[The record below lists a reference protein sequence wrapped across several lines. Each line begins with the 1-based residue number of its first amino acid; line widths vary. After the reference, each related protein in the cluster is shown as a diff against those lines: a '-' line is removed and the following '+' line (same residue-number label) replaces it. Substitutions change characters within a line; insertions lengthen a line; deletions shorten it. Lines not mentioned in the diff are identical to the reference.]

1 MRSRVEVAVY
11 CSGAGFAGVWA
22 AAEDEEDSVEVMIAQ
37 VLHQRSTLDQGAVI
51 LSPIAL
57 LFACMAA
64 VPLLHQVQGHRVL
77 CVRVRVHVRVR
88 VREPNNPVTLL
99 QGDGSLA
106 QWCGLIGVG
115 VGDAAAGAIGSTF
128 GREFQERSLNG

>member
-22 AAEDEEDSVEVMIAQ
+22 AAEEEEDGVEVMIAQ

-51 LSPIAL
+51 LSPVAL

-77 CVRVRVHVRVR
+77 YVRVRVH
-88 VREPNNPVTLL
+88 EPNNPVTRF

-128 GREFQERSLNG
+128 GREFRARSLND

>member
-11 CSGAGFAGVWA
+11 CSCAGFAGVWA
-22 AAEDEEDSVEVMIAQ
+22 AAEEEEDGIEVMIAQ

-64 VPLLHQVQGHRVL
+64 VPLLHQVQDHRVL
-77 CVRVRVHVRVR
+77 CVR
-88 VREPNNPVTLL
+88 VREPNNPVTLF

-128 GREFQERSLNG
+128 GREFQARSLND